1 MLSVATV
8 RSAKGAAGYFA
19 ADNYYA
25 PGEAETSGE
34 WFGRGAE
41 ALGLTGSV
49 DKETFEALLKGSL
62 PDGSQVGNLERHR
75 AGVDLTFSLPKSWSL
90 LALVGGDRR
99 ILEAYRAAV
108 KETLGWGERNAAET
122 RMEVKGKEQV
132 VSTGNLVVA
141 LFEHDTSREQEPQA
155 HLHAIVANATQGPDG
170 KWRALHNDKLWSLNT
185 LFNAM
190 TMASFRDKVEALG
203 YAVGERGK
211 HGNFEAAGIGRN
223 LIMAFSTRRQQI
235 LAKIA
240 EMGQKTPE
248 AFAAAT
254 LMTRSKKAPV
264 ADRDALYESWRES
277 ARAAGL
283 DLPELIEQA
292 RARQSAAPSPW
303 DRLAQAAGTATARG
317 RELVGALADR
327 LGLARSD
334 PYLPRDMRS
343 KGPAEV
349 AAAHAVASAL
359 RHLEQR
365 EAAFKT
371 TDIYKAA
378 LDTGLPIG
386 IDQIEVRV
394 AALARAGQLV
404 AGIGRT
410 EDMMTTAQGLAVER
424 RILSAVDAGR
434 GAGTSFVPVG
444 GAGAA
449 LREKAQSSS
458 GIVLNHGQEAAGVL
472 LLSSTDRIIAVQGV
486 AGAGKSSM
494 LAPAARLI
502 EESGQKVLGLAVQNT
517 LVQML
522 ERETG
527 IRSMTVA
534 RFLKANAPLLG
545 EHPDAA
551 ALTEAQAKFG
561 GMAILVD
568 EASMLSN
575 ADQLKLV
582 ELSNLLDVGRMAFV
596 GDARQLGAV
605 DAGKPFSV
613 IQQAGAPTANM
624 SQNIRARGEAVRT
637 AASAAQIGN
646 IEKAMAALAPF
657 TFEAPGHGAEEA
669 AERWL
674 SLGSDERTRTAI
686 YASGRRL
693 RGDINRSVQEGL
705 LARGEIGPVSLALT
719 VLERVNLTN
728 EELRYAQNYAPG
740 MVLDVSERGEGL
752 RLPKGRAKVER
763 VDAAAGIVKVRT
775 ADGRERTFRPDRL
788 RPAGEPRLQLYERK
802 NLTIHERDRIRWT
815 ASDHERGLFN
825 ADRAHITGIDRGI
838 VSVETSLGVKL
849 ELKRN
854 DSMLQRLDLAYALNA
869 HMAQGLT
876 SDAGI
881 AVMETRDTKL
891 VNQQT
896 FLVTVTR
903 LRDALTLIVD
913 RADGL
918 QRQLIRNVGGKT
930 SSLET
935 TGGIPHAVER
945 SARDKSP
952 TNGTDKS
959 TSAPEQSLDL
969 ENGRGKIFE
978 IGI

>member
-19 ADNYYA
+19 ADNYYS

-34 WFGRGAE
+34 WFGKGAE
-41 ALGLTGSV
+41 ALGLTGAV

-62 PDGSQVGNLERHR
+62 PDGSQVGTPERHR
-75 AGVDLTFSLPKSWSL
+75 AGIDLTFSLPKSWSL

-99 ILEAYRAAV
+99 ILDAYRAAV
-108 KETLGWGERNAAET
+108 KETLGWAERNAAET
-122 RMEVKGKEQV
+122 RMEVKGKEKV
-132 VSTGNLVVA
+132 VATGNLTVA
-141 LFEHDTSREQEPQA
+141 LFEHDSSREQEPQA

-203 YAVGERGK
+203 YAVGDRGK
-211 HGNFEAAGIGRN
+211 HGNFEAEGIGRN

-235 LAKIA
+235 LAKVA
-240 EMGQKTPE
+240 EMAQKTPE

-264 ADRDALYESWRES
+264 SDREALYEGWRES

-292 RARQSAAPSPW
+292 RARGSAAPSPW

-317 RELVGALADR
+317 RELAGALADR

-334 PYLPRDMRS
+334 PYLPRNMRS

-378 LDTGLPIG
+378 LDTGLPTG
-386 IDQIEVRV
+386 INQIEARV

-404 AGIGRT
+404 PGTSRA

-424 RILSAVDAGR
+424 RILTAVDAGR
-434 GAGTSFVPVG
+434 GAGTSFLPLG
-444 GAGAA
+444 SAA
-449 LREKAQSSS
+449 ATLREKAQSSS
-458 GIVLNHGQEAAGVL
+458 GIVLNPGQESAGVL

-502 EESGQKVLGLAVQNT
+502 EESGHRVLGLAVQNT

-534 RFLKANAPLLG
+534 RFLRANAPLLG
-545 EHPDAA
+545 DRQDAG
-551 ALTEAQAKFG
+551 ALTEARATFG
-561 GMAILVD
+561 GTAILVD

-575 ADQLKLV
+575 TDQVKLV
-582 ELSNLLDVGRMAFV
+582 ELANLLGVGRMAFV

-605 DAGKPFSV
+605 DAGKPFS
-613 IQQAGAPTANM
+613 IMQQAGAPTAHM
-624 SQNIRARGEAVRT
+624 SRNIRARGEAVKT
-637 AASAAQIGN
+637 AAAAAQVGN
-646 IEKAMAALAPF
+646 VEKAMTALAPY
-657 TFEAPGHGAEEA
+657 TVEAPGRGAAEA

-674 SLGSDERTRTAI
+674 ALAPDERSRTAI

-693 RGDINRSVQEGL
+693 RSDINRSVQDSL
-705 LARGEIGPVSLALT
+705 LARGEIGPASLKLI

-740 MVLDVSERGEGL
+740 MVLDVSERGEGV
-752 RLPKGRAKVER
+752 RLAKGRAEVLA
-763 VDAAAGIVKVRT
+763 VNAAAGIVRVRG
-775 ADGRERTFRPDRL
+775 ADAKERTFRPDRI
-788 RPAGEPRLQLYERK
+788 RASNDTRLQLYERK
-802 NLTIHERDRIRWT
+802 ALTIHERDRIRWT
-815 ASDHERGLFN
+815 ASDHKRGLFN
-825 ADRAHITGIDRGI
+825 ADRAQIVGIDRGV
-838 VSVETSLGVKL
+838 VSIETSLGVKL
-849 ELKRN
+849 DLKR
-854 DSMLQRLDLAYALNA
+854 DDPMLQRLDLAYALNA

-903 LRDALTLIVD
+903 LRDTLTLIVD

-918 QRQLIRNVGGKT
+918 QRQLVRNAGGKT

-935 TGGIPHAVER
+935 TGGVPRAGPP
-945 SARDKSP
+945 SAAHGGKDTGADKPTTSP
-952 TNGTDKS
+952 EKG
-959 TSAPEQSLDL
+959 LDIDT
-969 ENGRGKIFE
+969 GRGKPFE

>member
-19 ADNYYA
+19 ADNYYS

-34 WFGRGAE
+34 WFGKGAE
-41 ALGLTGSV
+41 ALGLTGAV

-62 PDGSQVGNLERHR
+62 PDGSQVGTPDRHR
-75 AGVDLTFSLPKSWSL
+75 AGIDLTFSLPKSWSL

-99 ILEAYRAAV
+99 ILDAYRAAV
-108 KETLGWGERNAAET
+108 KETLAWAERNAAET
-122 RMEVKGKEQV
+122 RMEIKGTEKV
-132 VSTGNLVVA
+132 VATGNLIVA
-141 LFEHDTSREQEPQA
+141 IFEHDTSREQEPQA

-190 TMASFRDKVEALG
+190 TMASFRDRVEALG
-203 YAVGERGK
+203 YAVGDRGK
-211 HGNFEAAGIGRN
+211 HGNFEAEGIGRN

-235 LAKIA
+235 LAKVA
-240 EMGQKTPE
+240 EMAQKTPE

-254 LMTRSKKAPV
+254 LMTRSRKAPV
-264 ADRDALYESWRES
+264 AERGALYEGWRES
-277 ARAAGL
+277 ARSTGL
-283 DLPELIEQA
+283 DLPELVEQA
-292 RARQSAAPSPW
+292 RARESAAPSPW
-303 DRLAQAAGTATARG
+303 DRLAQAAGAATARG
-317 RELVGALADR
+317 RELAGALADR

-334 PYLPRDMRS
+334 AYLPRNMRS

-371 TDIYKAA
+371 TDIFKAA
-378 LDTGLPIG
+378 LDTGLPTG
-386 IDQIEVRV
+386 IDQIEAHV

-404 AGIGRT
+404 AGTGRA
-410 EDMMTTAQGLAVER
+410 EDMMTTAQGLVVER
-424 RILSAVDAGR
+424 RILTAVDAGR
-434 GAGTSFVPVG
+434 GAGTSFLPLG
-444 GAGAA
+444 DAGAA
-449 LREKAQSSS
+449 LRDKAQSSS
-458 GIVLNHGQEAAGVL
+458 GIVLNPGQEAAGVL
-472 LLSSTDRIIAVQGV
+472 LLSSTDRIISVQGV

-502 EESGQKVLGLAVQNT
+502 EESGQNVLGLAVQNT

-534 RFLKANAPLLG
+534 RFLRANAPLLG
-545 EHPDAA
+545 DRPDTG
-551 ALTEAQAKFG
+551 ALTEARVTFG
-561 GMAILVD
+561 GTAILVD

-582 ELSNLLDVGRMAFV
+582 ELANLLGVGRMAFV

-605 DAGKPFSV
+605 DAGKPFS
-613 IQQAGAPTANM
+613 IMQQAGATTAHM
-624 SQNIRARGEAVRT
+624 PQNIRARGEAVKI
-637 AASAAQIGN
+637 AAAAAQIGN
-646 IEKAMAALAPF
+646 VEKAMTALEPF
-657 TFEAPGHGAEEA
+657 TVEAPGRGAEEA
-669 AERWL
+669 ADRWL
-674 SLGSDERTRTAI
+674 SLGPDERSRTAI

-693 RGDINRSVQEGL
+693 RGDINRTVQEGL
-705 LARGEIGPVSLALT
+705 IARGEIGPANLDLI

-728 EELRYAQNYAPG
+728 EELRYAQNYASG
-740 MVLDVSERGEGL
+740 MMLDVSEGVEGL
-752 RLPKGRAKVER
+752 RLAKGCAEVVA
-763 VDAAAGIVKVRT
+763 VDAAAGMVRVRG
-775 ADGRERTFRPDRL
+775 ADAKERTFRPDRI
-788 RPAGEPRLQLYERK
+788 RASNETRLQLYERK
-802 NLTIHERDRIRWT
+802 ELTIHERDRIRWT
-815 ASDHERGLFN
+815 ASDHKRGLFN
-825 ADRAHITGIDRGI
+825 ADRAQIVGIDRGV
-838 VSVETSLGVKL
+838 VSIETSLGVKL
-849 ELKRN
+849 ELKR
-854 DSMLQRLDLAYALNA
+854 DDPMLQRLDHAYALNA

-903 LRDALTLIVD
+903 LRDTLTLIVD

-918 QRQLIRNVGGKT
+918 QRQLVRNAGGKT

-935 TGGIPHAVER
+935 AGDIPGIGQVGAADIVK
-945 SARDKSP
+945 SSGADKP
-952 TNGTDKS
+952 VTTQEK
-959 TSAPEQSLDL
+959 TL
-969 ENGRGKIFE
+969 EIGSGQGKVIE